1 VGVKSAQETMKKQPY
16 ISAGDL
22 SPEELRLWLNRVADS
37 AGVKTDGMFEIVSSL
52 RLLADELKKP
62 LETIQ
67 VKITYLSSPEIIRS
81 EDHSNSTQEDLRL
94 LREIQQSVHDFRQS
108 IDSLTLQISETRRWP
123 LPVDW
128 LNTDP
133 GVSEQEKR
141 EYFQGIKTQP
151 QSGHEANE

>member
-1 VGVKSAQETMKKQPY
+1 MKKLPC
-16 ISAGDL
+16 INAGDL
-22 SPEELRLWLNRVADS
+22 SPEELRIWLNRVADS
-37 AGVKTDGMFEIVSSL
+37 AGVKTDGLFEIVSCL
-52 RLLADELKKP
+52 RRQADELKKP

-67 VKITYLSSPEIIRS
+67 TKINYLSSPEIIRS
-81 EDHSNSTQEDLRL
+81 ADHSNSTQEDLRL

-108 IDSLTLQISETRRWP
+108 IDSLTVQISETHCWP
-123 LPVDW
+123 MLPVDW

>member
-1 VGVKSAQETMKKQPY
+1 MKKQPY

-67 VKITYLSSPEIIRS
+67 VKITYLS
-81 EDHSNSTQEDLRL
+81 
-94 LREIQQSVHDFRQS
+94 
-108 IDSLTLQISETRRWP
+108 
-123 LPVDW
+123 
-128 LNTDP
+128 
-133 GVSEQEKR
+133 
-141 EYFQGIKTQP
+141 
-151 QSGHEANE
+151 